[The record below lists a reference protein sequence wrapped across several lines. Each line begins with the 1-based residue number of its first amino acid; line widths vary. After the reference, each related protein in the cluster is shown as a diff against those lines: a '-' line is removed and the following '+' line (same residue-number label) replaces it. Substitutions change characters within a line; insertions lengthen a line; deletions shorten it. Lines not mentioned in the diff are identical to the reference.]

1 MKAISLTAQQSALLR
16 LALRSL
22 KRLAFKFVLTF
33 LLAYAFISLFG
44 HTPAQAQSLYDERS
58 FRPMTGDH
66 KAFRVGDALTVQ
78 VIENATAAANADTGT
93 RRGNNLSAQVSRAR
107 SPGEEIGIGVQGDFD
122 GGGRTARAGKLA
134 ASLTVTVREV
144 LPNGDLSV
152 AGEQVLTI
160 NNEQQ
165 RINIEGRVRTQ
176 DITDANVV
184 LSSRLADARITYAGD
199 GELAD
204 RQKPAWW
211 RHAFDWLGF

>member
-1 MKAISLTAQQSALLR
+1 
-16 LALRSL
+16 
-22 KRLAFKFVLTF
+22 
-33 LLAYAFISLFG
+33 
-44 HTPAQAQSLYDERS
+44 
-58 FRPMTGDH
+58 
-66 KAFRVGDALTVQ
+66 
-78 VIENATAAANADTGT
+78 
-93 RRGNNLSAQVSRAR
+93 
-107 SPGEEIGIGVQGDFD
+107 
-122 GGGRTARAGKLA
+122 
-134 ASLTVTVREV
+134 VTVREV